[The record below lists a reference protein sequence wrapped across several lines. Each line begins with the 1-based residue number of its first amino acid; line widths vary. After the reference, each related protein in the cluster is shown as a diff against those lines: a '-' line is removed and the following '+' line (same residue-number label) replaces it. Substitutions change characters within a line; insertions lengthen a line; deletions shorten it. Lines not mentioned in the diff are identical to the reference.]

1 MEGGGRRYDCIYIA
15 MSFSRRWEQ
24 HYHSR
29 RKELSPFF
37 PLPFD
42 LDFCE
47 PKCSGVLMVCFK
59 DGKGPYVSEHKP
71 VPASTGL

>member
-1 MEGGGRRYDCIYIA
+1 MALLLLEKRV
-15 MSFSRRWEQ
+15 
-24 HYHSR
+24 
-29 RKELSPFF
+29 LFF

-47 PKCSGVLMVCFK
+47 SKCSGVLMVCFK

-71 VPASTGL
+71 VPASTGLCLIMKLVWDR